1 MKKTL
6 LYALLAITLIGCSQS
21 PTARISATV
30 EGVADSSVVLKKL
43 NLNRLTAV
51 DTIKTDAAGKF
62 DYKVK
67 LEGNAPYFYYLYLGE
82 TPVASVVLL
91 DGDKVNVNVKAHGG
105 YAVEGSEESNMFQ
118 QVNDSFNKAFNAMEK
133 VLDAMP
139 ENPSDVQMKEVNKQ
153 LSAIYV
159 DYKKYAVKHV
169 ITNPYSISSAVVLF
183 QKFNDD
189 LKVFG
194 ETSDAV
200 IFKRTLDS
208 LSTVYPKS
216 DYVLALRD
224 EVDAR
229 EKQMSMYNRFS
240 EAQQVSFPEISLPDV
255 DGNIRNLSD
264 FEGKVIILSFWSVA
278 QAEYKMFNNDLASLY
293 DKYHD
298 QGLEIYQVGLDIDKP
313 TWAAVVKGQKLP
325 FVNVND
331 GLGIQSPSVAAYN
344 ITRVPAML
352 ILDKSGSVAGRD
364 IYDSSKLETVVKGL
378 L

>member
-1 MKKTL
+1 M
-6 LYALLAITLIGCSQS
+6 
-21 PTARISATV
+21 
-30 EGVADSSVVLKKL
+30 
-43 NLNRLTAV
+43 
-51 DTIKTDAAGKF
+51 
-62 DYKVK
+62 
-67 LEGNAPYFYYLYLGE
+67 
-82 TPVASVVLL
+82 
-91 DGDKVNVNVKAHGG
+91 
-105 YAVEGSEESNMFQ
+105 
-118 QVNDSFNKAFNAMEK
+118 
-133 VLDAMP
+133 
-139 ENPSDVQMKEVNKQ
+139 
-153 LSAIYV
+153 
-159 DYKKYAVKHV
+159 

-229 EKQMSMYNRFS
+229 EKQMSMYNRLS

-278 QAEYKMFNNDLASLY
+278 QAEYKMFNNDLVSLY